1 MKKGNKKKDETTVE
15 ALQEKASALRRFSI
29 LLCVT
34 AALLCTAIIVVH
46 QSGGIGASPVY
57 DSCTDEEIAQVLAAL
72 DDVAPSRQMIAKS
85 ALSLVGE
92 VDYFWGGKS
101 EATGFDNGWGTPRLV
116 ESEGSS
122 TTGTLQP
129 YGLDCSG
136 YIAWCFLQTGLSVK
150 DIKRELGYGTNK
162 QYFAATEIEWDAL
175 QVGDLVFQYTP
186 LAGTGNHVGI
196 CVGFLSDGSPLF
208 AHCSFAFGGVVVTG
222 RGNVFR
228 YPRRPDIYKLLDDG
242 GNA

>member
-1 MKKGNKKKDETTVE
+1 MKKGNKKKDETAIE
-15 ALQEKASALRRFSI
+15 ALQEKVRSLRRLNI
-29 LLCVT
+29 LLCVI
-34 AALLCTAIIVVH
+34 AALLCIAIIAVY
-46 QSGGIGASPVY
+46 QSGGIDASPVY
-57 DSCTDEEIAQVLAAL
+57 DSCTDDELAQALAAL
-72 DDVAPSRQMIAKS
+72 DGVAKSRQTIAKS
-85 ALSLVGE
+85 ALSLVGK

-101 EATGFDNGWGTPRLV
+101 EAVGFDNGWGTPRLV

-150 DIKRELGYGTNK
+150 DVKRELGFGTKK

-175 QVGDLVFQYTP
+175 RVGDLAFQYTP
-186 LAGTGNHVGI
+186 FAGTGNHVGI
-196 CVGFLSDGSPLF
+196 CVGFLPDGSPLF

-222 RGNVFR
+222 RGNVFN

-242 GNA
+242 NA